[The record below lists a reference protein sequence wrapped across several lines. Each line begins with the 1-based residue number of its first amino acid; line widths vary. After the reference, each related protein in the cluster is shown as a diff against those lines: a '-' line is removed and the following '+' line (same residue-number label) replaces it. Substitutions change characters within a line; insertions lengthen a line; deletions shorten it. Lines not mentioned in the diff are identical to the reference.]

1 MRTLADIWLIWTV
14 AAVTL
19 VAAKCL
25 QTRWYARQ
33 LEKRELEEERRVRRA
48 YQRIYEDLNVRLF
61 PDVGHAYTPRVTAF
75 QTPEGIAWH
84 VRASCEGEAAEILS
98 QSFRRE
104 VA

>member
-25 QTRWYARQ
+25 QTRWYAR
-33 LEKRELEEERRVRRA
+33 RELEERRQLQEKIDRA
-48 YQRIYEDLNVRLF
+48 YQRIFNDLF
-61 PDVGHAYTPRVTAF
+61 PDGGHTYAPRVTAF
-75 QTPEGIAWH
+75 QTPDGIAWH

>member
-48 YQRIYEDLNVRLF
+48 YQRIYEDLNRAPVSRCRARLHPSSHGL
-61 PDVGHAYTPRVTAF
+61 PDTRGHSVA
-75 QTPEGIAWH
+75 
-84 VRASCEGEAAEILS
+84 RASQLRG
-98 QSFRRE
+98 
-104 VA
+104 

>member
-33 LEKRELEEERRVRRA
+33 LAKRELEEQKVHRA
-48 YQRIYEDLNVRLF
+48 YQRIYEDLF
-61 PDVGHAYTPRVTAF
+61 PDDGFGHEYTPRVSPYL
-75 QTPEGIAWH
+75 TPAGLGWR
-84 VRASCEGEAAEILS
+84 VRASCEAEAAEILS